1 MFNDLLKEKDARLTE
16 KDARLTDKDKM
27 LNEKD
32 LRLVALQAGLDSATD
47 QRLCEVAHFKLVY
60 ELRDM
65 FDWLLRSLYPTAR
78 TRPGAIFNMLIDEL
92 LDEGKVNLN
101 AAAKERYNELALQ
114 FYVGQ
119 YEPSSLQDLRGFYK
133 VLNVNMHSAG
143 LVDVPDSVGLAGG
156 GKTRQQQ
163 HSHAFFVATIQALC
177 AERAC
182 ELDEALREIRVL
194 DIDCKHVDGVV
205 ANGRY
210 RPLGSTTAE
219 GPAVL

>member
-78 TRPGAIFNMLIDEL
+78 TRPGAIFNTLIDEL

-114 FYVGQ
+114 FHVGQ
-119 YEPSSLQDLRGFYK
+119 YEPSSLQDLRGLYK
-133 VLNVNMHSAG
+133 VLKRQHACSVTWCGASVMSARS
-143 LVDVPDSVGLAGG
+143 P
-156 GKTRQQQ
+156 RR
-163 HSHAFFVATIQALC
+163 VAVQA
-177 AERAC
+177 ARRPPRARRRRRRRV
-182 ELDEALREIRVL
+182 ARPAHRAAIR
-194 DIDCKHVDGVV
+194 CRPTSTSRS
-205 ANGRY
+205 GR
-210 RPLGSTTAE
+210 A
-219 GPAVL
+219 